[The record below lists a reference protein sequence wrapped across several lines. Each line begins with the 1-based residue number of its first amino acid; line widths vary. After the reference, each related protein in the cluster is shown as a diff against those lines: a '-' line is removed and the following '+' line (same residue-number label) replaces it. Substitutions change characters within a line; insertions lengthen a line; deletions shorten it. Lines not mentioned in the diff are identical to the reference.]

1 MIFLRSTLF
10 NISFFVVTAISCLLF
25 LPGLLIPRRH
35 AMKIVKF
42 FVGSVYVLERLFLK
56 LDYEVRG
63 LENLPEHGCYI
74 VAAKHQS
81 SYETFKL
88 HTLFHDPSIILKRE
102 LLRIPLW
109 GRFLKKSDPI
119 AIDRS
124 SKDSAQQIVDGAL
137 RMKEQ
142 GRPIIIF
149 PQGTRVYTWQTSA
162 DRPYKSGVARMQAAT
177 DLTIIPMATN
187 TGVFWPKHS
196 WLKWPGTVVFEFLPP
211 IKPGQNVSDVTK
223 QIEILVETES
233 KKLELEALS
242 KDPRL
247 PRRERPAAL
256 EK

>member
-10 NISFFVVTAISCLLF
+10 NLSFYLVTGIACVTF
-25 LPGLLIPRRH
+25 LPGLLIPRKH
-35 AMKIVKF
+35 AMHIVQI
-42 FVGSVYVLERLFLK
+42 FVQSVYLLERFFLK

-63 LENLPEHGCYI
+63 LENLPEGGCYI

-88 HTLFHDPSIILKRE
+88 HILFEDPSVILKRE

-109 GRFLKKSDPI
+109 GRFLAKSDPI

-124 SKDSAQQIVDGAL
+124 SKESAQQIIDGAK
-137 RMKEQ
+137 RMQQQ

-149 PQGTRVYTWQTSA
+149 PQGTRVYTWQTA
-162 DRPYKSGVARMQAAT
+162 QDRPYKNGAARMQAAT
-177 DLTIIPMATN
+177 GLTIVPMATN

-211 IKPGQNVSDVTK
+211 IPPGQHLYDVTK
-223 QIEILVETES
+223 QLEILLETES
-233 KKLELEALS
+233 KKLELEALAA
-242 KDPRL
+242 DPRI
-247 PRRERPAAL
+247 PRPERPSAT
-256 EK
+256 

>member
-10 NISFFVVTAISCLLF
+10 NISFFVVTGLSCLMF
-25 LPGLLIPRRH
+25 LPGLLLPRRH

-42 FVGSVYVLERLFLK
+42 FVGSVYILERLFLK

-63 LENLPEHGCYI
+63 LEHLPEQGCYI

-88 HTLFHDPSIILKRE
+88 HTLFNDPAVILKRE

-124 SKDSAQQIVDGAL
+124 SRESAQQIIDGAK

-149 PQGTRVYTWQTSA
+149 PQGTRVHAWQTTA
-162 DRPYKSGVARMQAAT
+162 DRPYKTGVARMQDAT
-177 DLTIIPMATN
+177 DLTIVPMATN
-187 TGVFWPKHS
+187 TGIFWPKHS
-196 WLKWPGTVVFEFLPP
+196 WLKWPGTVVFSFLPP
-211 IKPGQNVSDVTK
+211 IAPGQNISDVTR
-223 QIEILVETES
+223 QIEILLETES
-233 KKLELEALS
+233 KKLEREALS

-247 PRRERPAAL
+247 PRPERPAKA
-256 EK
+256 

>member
-10 NISFFVVTAISCLLF
+10 NISFFVVTGLSCLMF
-25 LPGLLIPRRH
+25 LPGLLLPRRH

-42 FVGSVYVLERLFLK
+42 FVGSVYILERLFLK

-63 LENLPEHGCYI
+63 LEHLPEQGCYI

-88 HTLFHDPSIILKRE
+88 HTLFSDPAVILKRE

-124 SKDSAQQIVDGAL
+124 SRESAQQIIDGAK

-149 PQGTRVYTWQTSA
+149 PQGTRVHTWQTTA
-162 DRPYKSGVARMQAAT
+162 DRPYKTGVARMQDAT
-177 DLTIIPMATN
+177 GLTIVPMATN
-187 TGVFWPKHS
+187 TGIFWPKHS
-196 WLKWPGTVVFEFLPP
+196 WLKWPGTVVFSFLPP
-211 IKPGQNVSDVTK
+211 IAPGQNVSDVTR
-223 QIEILVETES
+223 QIEILLETES
-233 KKLELEALS
+233 KKLEREALS

-247 PRRERPAAL
+247 PRPERPAKA
-256 EK
+256 